1 MENRQAFNIRL
12 IIVVRC
18 MEYLSQA
25 AQDLLSRILVRDPEK
40 RLGSGELD
48 AEEIKTHEFF
58 KDMNWVELANAKI
71 PPPWRPEV
79 AGSLD
84 VSHFDTDFT
93 TLPLGERDSRS
104 IYLSIYLY
112 ISY

>member
-1 MENRQAFNIRL
+1 MCWALSVFC
-12 IIVVRC
+12 VVYRSYQLQYISRFS
-18 MEYLSQA
+18 YLYFRQA
-25 AQDLLSRILVRDPEK
+25 AQDLLSHMLVRDPER

-58 KDMNWVELANAKI
+58 KDMNWVELANARL

-93 TLPLGERDSRS
+93 TLPLGKRALT
-104 IYLSIYLY
+104 YPPM
-112 ISY
+112 

>member
-1 MENRQAFNIRL
+1 M
-12 IIVVRC
+12 
-18 MEYLSQA
+18 
-25 AQDLLSRILVRDPEK
+25 QDLLMRLLVRDPEN

-58 KDMNWVELANAKI
+58 HEINWEDLASARL

-84 VSHFDTDFT
+84 VSHFDADFT
-93 TLPLGERDSRS
+93 TKMPLG
-104 IYLSIYLY
+104 
-112 ISY
+112 